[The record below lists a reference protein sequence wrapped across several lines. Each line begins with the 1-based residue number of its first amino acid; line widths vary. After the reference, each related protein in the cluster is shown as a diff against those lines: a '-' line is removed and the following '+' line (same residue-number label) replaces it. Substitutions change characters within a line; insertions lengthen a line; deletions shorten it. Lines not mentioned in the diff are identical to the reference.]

1 MNARE
6 DQTDSH
12 ATIKNSCCCS
22 QDATATV
29 PRNVRISST
38 NMPRLSTVSTPKKAC
53 KHTKDGVYIAKV
65 MYVTKGKYI
74 EYAKD
79 GMYVADSE
87 HSMPYGMYLAQGKY
101 GEYVKGEMIP
111 IEQ

>member
-12 ATIKNSCCCS
+12 ATIKNSCCCL
-22 QDATATV
+22 QDAMATV
-29 PRNVRISST
+29 PCNVRISST
-38 NMPRLSTVSTPKKAC
+38 NMPRSSTVSTPKKAC

-65 MYVTKGKYI
+65 MYVAKGKYI

-87 HSMPYGMYLAQGKY
+87 HS
-101 GEYVKGEMIP
+101 EYAVRRVRHPGRVW
-111 IEQ
+111 